1 VQVLLQQLTCWP
13 CADDLRAHL
22 AKFGLHLEPLKAQAK
37 LGNGEIFN
45 KFGHNSPIQA
55 LLDERFLK
63 TVREVGADDQPED
76 IFVLGE
82 AATGDAAEMS
92 PEECEQELKDL
103 QSA

>member
-1 VQVLLQQLTCWP
+1 MRALLQQLTCWP
-13 CADDLRAHL
+13 CADDLRSHL

-37 LGNGEIFN
+37 VGNSDIFN
-45 KFGHNSPIQA
+45 KFGHKSPIQA

-63 TVREVGADDQPED
+63 EVREVGADGQAED

-103 QSA
+103 QNA